1 MSDMDN
7 IRSRLHAIELTLTD
21 LQVAIARLE
30 TQQSQSHKTLAVIG
44 GVAATMVAGIL
55 AKPLIA

>member
-7 IRSRLHAIELTLTD
+7 IRARLHAIESTLTD

-30 TQQSQSHKTLAVIG
+30 THQAQSHKTLAVIG

-55 AKPLIA
+55 AKLLIA